1 MPGLPM
7 LRAPLA
13 ANAPAHPLDVV
24 WLKSALQ
31 ALGHYQAP
39 DWGISPYPDRALF
52 DAVRAFQDDRG
63 LAADGSLKPGGA
75 TWSALT
81 DRLDGE
87 AGPQTLRAAARAL
100 QSLGRGGDT
109 ILAHIT
115 VEEARLLK
123 TLGGSGTVNPA
134 TGLMEFW
141 GRLGGSTFERE
152 RAAKA
157 ALREA
162 STTRALEKRQRS
174 GDWDATRGRTLGYN
188 DFNPGGLHGDK
199 NRDGSPKDA
208 EGLDRH
214 KRAVEQNEA
223 KALAKAGVH
232 ALPERLY
239 AHATITPTDPRRRR
253 GKGLN
258 ADATMAMHFGLG
270 GDGELFT
277 QVSEERPQD
286 LDTFGIETLGEA
298 AFTKTPDKAEQAR
311 IAGRIL
317 GLADEPGQRA
327 LKSHATLS
335 GPSLSSMTAATGPEA
350 QPKPSSKP
358 KPKTT
363 RTVSPAHQALM
374 DRVNAKIAANR
385 ARVKNYLDEADAMK
399 AEGLKMTADNRKVA
413 WARADG
419 QASSAPDAKKYEE
432 PPIAPNKLNWYAAH
446 PGLDKT
452 RTQFFQALVK
462 AGLPQTTINSLMA
475 VLDQEGGLTKHGTG
489 SAYGGI
495 TQETLTELVNDGRV
509 PGVEPGTSPQ
519 NLTPQQAAEA
529 YKGFFND
536 AFKAKNGVNA
546 LNLISDSDAQTVLVD
561 SLFSH
566 GLDAG
571 TRVIQQGINVV
582 TGGSLG
588 EPDGI
593 PGSKTLD
600 ALEALTNNPQ
610 TKDETLNAIADA
622 RLGYVKQII
631 PANELAG
638 WQNRIDVLR
647 PLSNSP

>member
-115 VEEARLLK
+115 PEEARLLK
-123 TLGGSGTVNPA
+123 TLGGSGTINPA

-258 ADATMAMHFGLG
+258 ADATMVTSFGLG
-270 GDGELFT
+270 GDGGLFT
-277 QVSEERPQD
+277 QVSDERAQE
-286 LDTFGIETLGEA
+286 LDTLGED

-317 GLADEPGQRA
+317 GLTDEPGQRT
-327 LKSHATLS
+327 LKSHATLAA
-335 GPSLSSMTAATGPEA
+335 PSWSSITAATGPEA
-350 QPKPSSKP
+350 KPSFKP

-363 RTVSPAHQALM
+363 RTVSPAHQALE
-374 DRVNAKIAANR
+374 DKINAKIVANR

-399 AEGLKMTADNRKVA
+399 ADGLKMTADNRAKAWTKATQNLLDYEGDAYLSNAHANLTSSAVGLSGKAMKSAKHALRGHIATLATASGIDPEHVESAGALGTVA
-413 WARADG
+413 LAGVIGERYHKNDARYKGQLANVLDTLRQQGHHELVQELTRLRAD
-419 QASSAPDAKKYEE
+419 
-432 PPIAPNKLNWYAAH
+432 
-446 PGLDKT
+446 
-452 RTQFFQALVK
+452 ALVDK
-462 AGLPQTTINSLMA
+462 EWAPVTMTDEELESAINTNETISYALFEIGAAGRFSPASLMA
-475 VLDQEGGLTKHGTG
+475 GL
-489 SAYGGI
+489 AM
-495 TQETLTELVNDGRV
+495 
-509 PGVEPGTSPQ
+509 
-519 NLTPQQAAEA
+519 A
-529 YKGFFND
+529 GFAN
-536 AFKAKNGVNA
+536 
-546 LNLISDSDAQTVLVD
+546 SVD
-561 SLFSH
+561 KM
-566 GLDAG
+566 
-571 TRVIQQGINVV
+571 R
-582 TGGSLG
+582 
-588 EPDGI
+588 
-593 PGSKTLD
+593 
-600 ALEALTNNPQ
+600 
-610 TKDETLNAIADA
+610 
-622 RLGYVKQII
+622 
-631 PANELAG
+631 NELRRRNPKA
-638 WQNRIDVLR
+638 NDT
-647 PLSNSP
+647 P

>member
-1 MPGLPM
+1 M
-7 LRAPLA
+7 
-13 ANAPAHPLDVV
+13 
-24 WLKSALQ
+24 
-31 ALGHYQAP
+31 
-39 DWGISPYPDRALF
+39 
-52 DAVRAFQDDRG
+52 
-63 LAADGSLKPGGA
+63 
-75 TWSALT
+75 
-81 DRLDGE
+81 
-87 AGPQTLRAAARAL
+87 
-100 QSLGRGGDT
+100 
-109 ILAHIT
+109 
-115 VEEARLLK
+115 
-123 TLGGSGTVNPA
+123 
-134 TGLMEFW
+134 
-141 GRLGGSTFERE
+141 
-152 RAAKA
+152 
-157 ALREA
+157 
-162 STTRALEKRQRS
+162 
-174 GDWDATRGRTLGYN
+174 
-188 DFNPGGLHGDK
+188 
-199 NRDGSPKDA
+199 
-208 EGLDRH
+208 
-214 KRAVEQNEA
+214 
-223 KALAKAGVH
+223 
-232 ALPERLY
+232 
-239 AHATITPTDPRRRR
+239 
-253 GKGLN
+253 N
-258 ADATMAMHFGLG
+258 ADATTVTSFGLG
-270 GDGELFT
+270 GDGLFT
-277 QVSEERPQD
+277 QVSDEWPQE
-286 LDTFGIETLGEA
+286 LDTFGIGTLGED

-495 TQETLTELVNDGRV
+495 TNKTLTDLIRSGRV
-509 PGVEPGTSPQ
+509 PGVAPGTAPKS
-519 NLTPQQAAEA
+519 LTPEQVATA
-529 YKGFFND
+529 YNGFFD
-536 AFKAKNGVNA
+536 DVFRAKGGIAV
-546 LNLISDSDAQTVLVD
+546 LNQISDPDARAVLAD

-566 GLDAG
+566 GPNVG
-571 TRVIQQGINVV
+571 TQAVQKGINAV

-588 EPDGI
+588 TPDGI
-593 PGSKTLD
+593 PGSQTLG
-600 ALEALTNNPQ
+600 ALETLTRNPQ
-610 TKDETLNAIADA
+610 TKDVTLNAIANARRDHVDA
-622 RLGYVKQII
+622 DTNISAQEKT
-631 PANELAG
+631 G
-638 WQNRIDVLR
+638 WQNRINQYR
-647 PLSNSP
+647 PYTQGP

>member
-1 MPGLPM
+1 MPSLPM

-141 GRLGGSTFERE
+141 GRLGGSKFERE
-152 RAAKA
+152 RAAKD
-157 ALREA
+157 ALRES

-317 GLADEPGQRA
+317 GLADEPGQRT

-385 ARVKNYLDEADAMK
+385 ARVKNYLVEADAMK
-399 AEGLKMTADNRKVA
+399 ASGLKMTADNRKAA
-413 WARADG
+413 WTKAAQNLLDYEAEAWGAGPIRVPVLKNEEERLLSNINDTPAIFYIEDNPNANGGYRIHEFSWLGKDAVEEHNDTIEKMATKHDVDPDIVRAVMWAENARG
-419 QASSAPDAKKYEE
+419 HWG
-432 PPIAPNKLNWYAAH
+432 IGNKLADAFRVSDTPMPMNMN
-446 PGLDKT
+446 K
-452 RTQFFQALVK
+452 
-462 AGLPQTTINSLMA
+462 
-475 VLDQEGGLTKHGTG
+475 ETG
-489 SAYGGI
+489 AK
-495 TQETLTELVNDGRV
+495 LL
-509 PGVEPGTSPQ
+509 GVEVED
-519 NLTPQQAAEA
+519 LYTPE
-529 YKGFFND
+529 
-536 AFKAKNGVNA
+536 VN
-546 LNLISDSDAQTVLVD
+546 IE
-561 SLFSH
+561 
-566 GLDAG
+566 AG
-571 TRVIQQGINVV
+571 TIMLKRIIDRVEDPTDISKIGSVWNF
-582 TGGSLG
+582 TGR
-588 EPDGI
+588 E
-593 PGSKTLD
+593 
-600 ALEALTNNPQ
+600 LTN
-610 TKDETLNAIADA
+610 DFGEYIE
-622 RLGYVKQII
+622 RLYTEKPWSQ
-631 PANELAG
+631 
-638 WQNRIDVLR
+638 
-647 PLSNSP
+647 

>member
-1 MPGLPM
+1 MPSLPM

-100 QSLGRGGDT
+100 QALGRGGDT

-115 VEEARLLK
+115 AEEARLLK
-123 TLGGSGTVNPA
+123 ALGGSGTINPA

-317 GLADEPGQRA
+317 GLADEPGQRT

-374 DRVNAKIAANR
+374 DRVNAKIVANR

-399 AEGLKMTADNRKVA
+399 ASGHKMTADNRKAA
-413 WARADG
+413 WGQAAKNLRKHEVRKDAILGNLEYADFSLLPNPNADG
-419 QASSAPDAKKYEE
+419 SKPWFEWHGASQVGDYNDLIEIISRESSIDPDLTRAIMYMETTHGYYDQLLEPFDKNKTILPMNINVNVWSSLGFDRKELHNPENNIRAGVEIIKNLQKHMPDASIEE
-432 PPIAPNKLNWYAAH
+432 IATLY
-446 PGLDKT
+446 
-452 RTQFFQALVK
+452 
-462 AGLPQTTINSLMA
+462 NSLGA
-475 VLDQEGGLTKHGTG
+475 EEVSD
-489 SAYGGI
+489 YGA
-495 TQETLTELVNDGRV
+495 Q
-509 PGVEPGTSPQ
+509 VERI
-519 NLTPQQAAEA
+519 
-529 YKGFFND
+529 YR
-536 AFKAKNGVNA
+536 
-546 LNLISDSDAQTVLVD
+546 
-561 SLFSH
+561 
-566 GLDAG
+566 
-571 TRVIQQGINVV
+571 TRAW
-582 TGGSLG
+582 
-588 EPDGI
+588 E
-593 PGSKTLD
+593 
-600 ALEALTNNPQ
+600 
-610 TKDETLNAIADA
+610 
-622 RLGYVKQII
+622 
-631 PANELAG
+631 
-638 WQNRIDVLR
+638 
-647 PLSNSP
+647 